1 MSATKSNST
10 ATGPSAEATTET
22 VAQDQWQRLDHQ
34 QRKEL
39 VVDQAIALLQDQGIE
54 SVTMR
59 RLAARLGVG
68 TMTVY
73 TYIDGQDHLRREIIR
88 RGFRMLK
95 CSCQARC
102 DANAEHSWAASA
114 RNYIDFA
121 LAYPKLYQLMFASP
135 IPDDDAGRQLLDEE
149 FAPLIERVREKLG
162 DAAHNVGERQIRAAA
177 TRYWIALHGL
187 ASLAIA
193 DRLPF
198 LYGTLDE
205 VLIDLLERVAPT

>member
-1 MSATKSNST
+1 MSRAKSNPST
-10 ATGPSAEATTET
+10 ATASTEATP
-22 VAQDQWQRLDHQ
+22 AAACQDQWQRLDHG

-39 VVDQAIALLQDQGIE
+39 IVDQAIGLLHDQGVE

-59 RLAARLGVG
+59 RLATKLGVG

-73 TYIDGQDHLRREIIR
+73 TYIDGQEHLRREIIR

-95 CSCQARC
+95 SSCQAKIE
-102 DANAEHSWAASA
+102 ANEEHNWPTSA

-149 FAPLIERVREKLG
+149 FAPLIERVREQLG
-162 DAAHNVGERQIRAAA
+162 SASGDVSDRQVRAAA

-193 DRLPF
+193 ERLPF

-205 VLIDLLERVAPT
+205 VLIDLLERVAPS